1 MPKNPKQEKEGSV
14 EEDQKEHEYYYD
26 DAHGYEKYDPEDE
39 DEQPEEEERGQAR
52 LPDLRMSEAP
62 ANNFES

>member
-26 DAHGYEKYDPEDE
+26 DAHGYEEFDPDEDE
-39 DEQPEEEERGQAR
+39 DDGPTEEERGQAR
-52 LPDLRMSEAP
+52 LPDLRIS
-62 ANNFES
+62 

>member
-26 DAHGYEKYDPEDE
+26 DAHGYEKYDPEEDE
-39 DEQPEEEERGQAR
+39 DRDA
-52 LPDLRMSEAP
+52 
-62 ANNFES
+62 ESSGDGSKCPTADI